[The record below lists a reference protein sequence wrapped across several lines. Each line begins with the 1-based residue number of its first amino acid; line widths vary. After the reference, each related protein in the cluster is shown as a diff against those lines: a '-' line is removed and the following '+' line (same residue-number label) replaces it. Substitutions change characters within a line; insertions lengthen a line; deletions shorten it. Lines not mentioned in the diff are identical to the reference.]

1 MIATGGSVVYCQEA
15 MEHLKS
21 VGTVVYLKLSLNELS
36 KRLGN
41 LKGRGVVLKEGQDLE
56 TCLQAVLETLEK
68 QKK

>member
-36 KRLGN
+36 SGLG
-41 LKGRGVVLKEGQDLE
+41 
-56 TCLQAVLETLEK
+56 TLREEELS
-68 QKK
+68 